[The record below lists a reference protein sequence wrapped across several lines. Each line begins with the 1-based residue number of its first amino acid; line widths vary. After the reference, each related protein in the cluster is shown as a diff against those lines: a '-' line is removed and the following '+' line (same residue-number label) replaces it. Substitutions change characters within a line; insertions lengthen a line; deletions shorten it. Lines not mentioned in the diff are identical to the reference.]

1 MVTYQFDHIDIIKM
15 VRVSSKHVDQ
25 LIEKYNIDTKVVPKD
40 TLIYAI
46 KVELEHGKRFGAIT
60 NIINDDIE
68 LALKISLAHLCEF
81 SNYYTYLKKME
92 VKLDTYWKGKTKRSI
107 FKKK

>member
-1 MVTYQFDHIDIIKM
+1 M
-15 VRVSSKHVDQ
+15 VRVSSKQVDQ
-25 LIEKYNIDTKVVPKD
+25 LITKYNIDTKVVSKD

-68 LALKISLAHLCEF
+68 LALRIVIAHLLEA
-81 SNYYTYLKKME
+81 SNYYTYLKRME
-92 VKLDTYWKGKTKRSI
+92 TKLDTYWKGRTKKSI
-107 FKKK
+107 FLLPKKMV

>member
-1 MVTYQFDHIDIIKM
+1 M
-15 VRVSSKHVDQ
+15 VRVSPKQVDQ
-25 LIEKYNIDTKVVPKD
+25 LITKYNIDTKIVSKD

-68 LALKISLAHLCEF
+68 LALRIVIAHLLEA
-81 SNYYTYLKKME
+81 SNYYTYLKRME
-92 VKLDTYWKGKTKRSI
+92 TKLDTYWKGRAKKSI
-107 FKKK
+107 FLPSKKDGLR